1 MILPRMMISPPVPF
15 VVDTCFLILCQR
27 FSLTIEFYT
36 PVSFW
41 CAAVFLYATCRSMAK
56 YVVLNLYSHTL
67 CFPNRHQNQDTIQ
80 IHLLCVFYLK
90 HIKTRHV
97 NILLIIFCSFLWI
110 LSSFLDTFV
119 SNVCVPHSL
128 VSILSFRFFVTVGSP
143 DTVSM
148 LSVRSCIGPFWFQI
162 KRNLVCLYLLS
173 RKNKPIYFWNCH
185 NASLGTKAKL
195 PKFS

>member
-80 IHLLCVFYLK
+80 IHLLCVFLFETHKNASRQHLADYFLQFLVDLVQFPR
-90 HIKTRHV
+90 HFCVQCLCPTLLGLDSEFPLFCYCRLTRHCV
-97 NILLIIFCSFLWI
+97 NAFCAFLHRP
-110 LSSFLDTFV
+110 FLV
-119 SNVCVPHSL
+119 SN
-128 VSILSFRFFVTVGSP
+128 
-143 DTVSM
+143 
-148 LSVRSCIGPFWFQI
+148 
-162 KRNLVCLYLLS
+162 
-173 RKNKPIYFWNCH
+173 
-185 NASLGTKAKL
+185 
-195 PKFS
+195 